1 MTRLLG
7 WAAGLGWRWCGCWAW
22 AREEKERAEPGE
34 RGERARERFGPRSE
48 KERERTG
55 LLGFGLA
62 RREKGYLGWISFS
75 YFSDFPFS
83 FLFQT

>member
-1 MTRLLG
+1 M
-7 WAAGLGWRWCGCWAW
+7 WAARGE
-22 AREEKERAEPGE
+22 EEKDWAGRGKKKNGPSPGE
-34 RGERARERFGPRSE
+34 RGERAREQFGPRSK